1 MFFMPMLIGAAL
13 GGGISALRGGDPL
26 KGALMGAAG
35 GALGGATGLL
45 GAGTGT
51 TAAATGAAATGGGY
65 GSLGI
70 AGHTALQ
77 GAGSTAGGVGSGLFG
92 NTMAGIGR
100 DFGALQSF
108 AQKNPMQAAQL
119 GGQAMNM
126 IFPPQQPMPQVQAP
140 GIMRGQ
146 QMQQQPMQFDMQAP
160 QISLI

>member
-1 MFFMPMLIGAAL
+1 MM
-13 GGGISALRGGDPL
+13 
-26 KGALMGAAG
+26 
-35 GALGGATGLL
+35 
-45 GAGTGT
+45 
-51 TAAATGAAATGGGY
+51 
-65 GSLGI
+65 
-70 AGHTALQ
+70 
-77 GAGSTAGGVGSGLFG
+77 
-92 NTMAGIGR
+92 GIGR

-146 QMQQQPMQFDMQAP
+146 MMQQQPMQFDMQAP